1 MMEMSSPTEIMKKR
15 TKTASDYIRT
25 RNQYYRNAEELI
37 GKKEYRKASE
47 MLWGA
52 VTQTLKALAALRGFE
67 IKNHNEFFTITEKLS
82 KELNDPTIYY
92 TFADLNALHTNFYD
106 EVIPDGAFPD
116 FFAKTKAYIERLRR
130 IIHDVL
136 VQERKK
142 HKNDKQEIK
151 SS

>member
-1 MMEMSSPTEIMKKR
+1 MKKR

-25 RNQYYRNAEELI
+25 RNHYYRNAEELV
-37 GKKEYRKASE
+37 GKKEFRKASE

-67 IKNHNEFFTITEKLS
+67 IRNHNEFFAITEKLS
-82 KELNDPTIYY
+82 KEVKDPAIYY

-106 EVIPDGAFPD
+106 EIIPDGAFPD
-116 FFAKTKAYIERLRR
+116 FFAKAKAYIERLQR

-136 VQERKK
+136 EEENRK
-142 HKNDKQEIK
+142 HNDKQEIK